1 MTLQLQ
7 MLGTGGAFSRKYYNN
22 NGLLLTEN
30 YTLLIDCGNTALLA
44 LHELGRSPESID
56 AIFITHIHGDH
67 VGGLEEFA
75 FYMNLIHQRKPVL
88 YIAED
93 LVTPLWENTL
103 KGAMGNGDD
112 LGIRDYFEV
121 ITLKKQVTNQIAE
134 GLTLKLL
141 QTPHMPGKSSYSLVI
156 NDHIFYSSDMTFQPN
171 LLYKLVYEEK
181 ITQIFH
187 EVQLNGVGRVHTS
200 LQELLS
206 LPTDIQG
213 MISLMHYEDNMG
225 DFVGRIGEMKFL
237 EQQKIYTL

>member
-7 MLGTGGAFSRKYYNN
+7 MLGTGGAFSKKYYNN
-22 NGLLLTEN
+22 NALLLTES
-30 YTLLIDCGNTALLA
+30 YTLLIDCGNTAMLA

-56 AIFITHIHGDH
+56 AIFISHIHGDH

-88 YIAED
+88 YISED

-103 KGAMGNGDD
+103 KGAMGNGDE
-112 LGIRDYFEV
+112 LSINDYFEV
-121 ITLKKQVTNQIAE
+121 RALQKDVTTQISE
-134 GLTLKLL
+134 GLTFKLI
-141 QTPHMPGKSSYSLVI
+141 QTPHMPRKSSYSLLI

-171 LLYKLVYEEK
+171 LLYKLVYEEQV
-181 ITQIFH
+181 TQIFH

-206 LPTDIQG
+206 LPTDIQQ
-213 MISLMHYEDNMG
+213 MIFLMHYEDNMG
-225 DFVGRIGEMKFL
+225 EFVGRIGEMRFL